1 MTFLFSARYV
11 LLTYPQCGTL
21 DGWAVSD
28 HMSAIGAECIVGR
41 ENHADGGTHLHAFVD
56 FGRKKQSR
64 RSDFFDVG
72 GCHPNIAPSRG
83 RPERGYDYAI
93 KDGDVVA
100 GGLARPGG
108 GGLPEVANKWS
119 EIVSA
124 ESREQFFDL
133 LRQLDPKTLVT
144 RWTELNKYA
153 DAAYAPTPEPY
164 VGSDG
169 KQFELGMVPELAR
182 WGEQLVAN
190 DPVEGKC
197 SPLPGPPRGGHGGIS
212 GGAPAPPSRPSGL
225 TPCHANC
232 LGRMRSLVLYGPS
245 RLGKTVWARSLGPH
259 VYSMGIVSGKLLLRD
274 APGAAYAVFDD
285 MRGGIGYFH
294 SWKEWLGAQS
304 VVTVKELYRDPVQL
318 NWGRPCIWLANRDPR
333 VELWAELTDRS
344 ATSKRDMV
352 QSDVDWLEAN
362 CIFVELQEPIF
373 RANTE

>member
-1 MTFLFSARYV
+1 MTFLFSARYA
-11 LLTYPQCGTL
+11 LLTYAQCGDL
-21 DGWAVSD
+21 DEWAVSN
-28 HMSAIGAECIVGR
+28 HLSALGAECIIGR
-41 ENHADGGTHLHAFVD
+41 EDHADGGTHLHVFLD
-56 FGRKKQSR
+56 FGGKKQSR
-64 RSDFFDVG
+64 RPNFFDVG
-72 GCHPNIAPSRG
+72 GHHPNIAPSRG
-83 RPERGYDYAI
+83 RPELGYDYAI
-93 KDGDVVA
+93 KDGNVVA

-108 GGLPEVANKWS
+108 GGLPQVADKWR

-124 ESREQFFDL
+124 ESRDEFFDL

-153 DAAYAPTPEPY
+153 DAAYAPIPEPY

-182 WGEQLVAN
+182 WGGQLAAN
-190 DPVEGKC
+190 DPVE
-197 SPLPGPPRGGHGGIS
+197 
-212 GGAPAPPSRPSGL
+212 
-225 TPCHANC
+225 
-232 LGRMRSLVLYGPS
+232 GRMRSLVLYGPS

-318 NWGRPCIWLANRDPR
+318 VWGRPCIWLANRDPR
-333 VELWAELTDRS
+333 LELWAELTDRS
-344 ATSKRDMV
+344 ASSKRDMI

-362 CIFVELQEPIF
+362 CVFVELHEPIF